1 MEQKTY
7 LPKVNEIERNWH
19 VIDADGLVLGRLAVQ
34 IANILRGKNKAIFT
48 PHLDCGDF
56 VVVINAEKVVLT
68 GRKSTDKIYQDYS
81 GYIGGLKEQTAD
93 VVRAKNPERMI
104 LDAVWG
110 MMPKGRLGRAQ
121 FKKLRVYAGP
131 EHPHE
136 AQKAQPLAITLS

>member
-121 FKKLRVYAGP
+121 FKKLRVYAGS